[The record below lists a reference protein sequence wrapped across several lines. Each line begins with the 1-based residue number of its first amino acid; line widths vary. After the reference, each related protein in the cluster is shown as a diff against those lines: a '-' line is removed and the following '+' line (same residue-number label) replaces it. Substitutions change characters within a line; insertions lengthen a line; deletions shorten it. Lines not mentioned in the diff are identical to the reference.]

1 MIASGSIIVSI
12 AWCIQSCEALT
23 MEGADILRNSGVEW
37 GDDSAAP
44 AGPSS
49 RPFEGVERF
58 QLGQFEEN
66 KYSWTI

>member
-12 AWCIQSCEALT
+12 AWRILSCEALA
-23 MEGADILRNSGVEW
+23 MEGADILCNSGVEW

-44 AGPSS
+44 ALLISG
-49 RPFEGVERF
+49 PFEEVERF

-66 KYSWTI
+66 KYSWII